1 MKTINTNIIP
11 KASVEELCLHR
22 ESAIEGYD
30 QVREAMKRTSQAVKR
45 MNLTQSYNPV
55 GLYLADSGNRQY
67 SREIFIKNLDAALW
81 HHAMRALGLDKLM
94 GAKQK
99 TEFRNQLEEEPP
111 AFEVET
117 VYATISG
124 WTAGAADTFEQSVMD
139 CWEALAHGFKSNDGL
154 LGERAIYDYAVR
166 YCEFT
171 DFYSWTY
178 GNSWR
183 ASVRDRLH
191 DLEQIFAILDRRPLE
206 ICTVDLVTENFRSK
220 AEGKAQTFSGPYFRL
235 KWFKKGTLHIHFTRP
250 ELVEQFNSIIAR
262 RSNRMKAS
270 AA

>member
-1 MKTINTNIIP
+1 MKTMNTNIVP
-11 KASVEELCLHR
+11 KASIEELCLHR
-22 ESAIEGYD
+22 ASAIEGYD
-30 QVREAMKRTSQAVKR
+30 QVREAMQRTSKAVKR

-55 GLYLADSGNRQY
+55 GLYLCNSGNRGY
-67 SREIFIKNLDAALW
+67 SREIFIKDLDAALW
-81 HHAMRALGLDKLM
+81 RHALEALGMDKLM

-99 TEFRNQLEEEPP
+99 MEFRNQLEGEPP

-139 CWEALAHGFKSNDGL
+139 CWDNLSHGFKSNDGL
-154 LGERAIYDYAVR
+154 FGERAIYDYAVR

-178 GNSWR
+178 GTSWR
-183 ASVRDRLH
+183 TSVRDKLH
-191 DLEQIFAILDRRPLE
+191 DLERIFSILDRQPLE
-206 ICTVDLVTENFRSK
+206 IHTVDLVNENFRSK
-220 AEGKAQTFSGPYFRL
+220 AEGKAQTFTGPYFRL

-250 ELVEQFNSIIAR
+250 DLIDQVNEIIAR
-262 RSNRMKAS
+262 RSNRVE
-270 AA
+270 AAA